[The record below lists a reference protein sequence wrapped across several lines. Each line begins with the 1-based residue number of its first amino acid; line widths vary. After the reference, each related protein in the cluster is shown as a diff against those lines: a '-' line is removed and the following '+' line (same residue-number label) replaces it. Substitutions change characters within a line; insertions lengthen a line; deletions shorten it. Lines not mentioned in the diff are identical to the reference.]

1 MQLSDSVKYIK
12 GVGPKKAEA
21 LGKLGINT
29 VYELLTYYPR
39 TYEDQSVLTS
49 ISELKPGEQA
59 TVAGTILNLQEK
71 QGGRRGLSILTVM
84 IGDGTGFLTVTWF
97 NQKFLKNKLKPGRR
111 LFVTGKAA
119 YAYGGRGQF
128 TMSQLQSFEILE
140 GEEEAETHCGV
151 LPVYPSTEKLNQKY
165 FRKIIDQLLKI
176 DLPQMELPGA

>member
-59 TVAGTILNLQEK
+59 TVESP
-71 QGGRRGLSILTVM
+71 SI
-84 IGDGTGFLTVTWF
+84 IF
-97 NQKFLKNKLKPGRR
+97 QRISRSIIP
-111 LFVTGKAA
+111 
-119 YAYGGRGQF
+119 
-128 TMSQLQSFEILE
+128 
-140 GEEEAETHCGV
+140 
-151 LPVYPSTEKLNQKY
+151 KLNSSNSI
-165 FRKIIDQLLKI
+165 F
-176 DLPQMELPGA
+176 